1 MYKFILKILNFMY
14 DSYYNIA
21 CISQDDA
28 VKPRALHRTT
38 SVFLRNL
45 APAITKS
52 ELETVSDFYK

>member
-1 MYKFILKILNFMY
+1 M
-14 DSYYNIA
+14 A
-21 CISQDDA
+21 CILQDDV

-52 ELETVSDFYK
+52 ELETVSDLL